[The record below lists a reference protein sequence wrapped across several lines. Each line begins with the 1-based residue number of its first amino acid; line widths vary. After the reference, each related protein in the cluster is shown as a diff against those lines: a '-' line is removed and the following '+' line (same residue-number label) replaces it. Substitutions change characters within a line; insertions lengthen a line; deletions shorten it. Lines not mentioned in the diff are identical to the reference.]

1 MLSSNKYVLSPN
13 LNMVNVKVS
22 EEIWTTNQAPPEMNS
37 TGQIQ
42 VDMLKNEQT
51 APS

>member
-1 MLSSNKYVLSPN
+1 
-13 LNMVNVKVS
+13 
-22 EEIWTTNQAPPEMNS
+22 MNS

-51 APS
+51 EPSWWMVIMNFFLLN